1 MYETANKF
9 RDREDARQNT
19 LGENCIQREWK
30 QFTVPEILER
40 SERLNRKRD
49 GEVNSFIIEEPT
61 ERICVDE
68 AKAKVA
74 VGVDANF
81 CENVGA
87 DYLRSI
93 QE

>member
-1 MYETANKF
+1 M
-9 RDREDARQNT
+9 
-19 LGENCIQREWK
+19 
-30 QFTVPEILER
+30 PEILER
-40 SERLNRKRD
+40 SERLNRKKD

-61 ERICVDE
+61 ERICIGE
-68 AKAKVA
+68 AKALGAVA

-87 DYLRSI
+87 DYLSST